1 MKTLITILLYLSVVL
16 THAVEPL
23 RVGTEPEYPPFEY
36 VNEDGELDGVS
47 IRMAEALAASLGR
60 PLEIESVKFDAL
72 ILALKSGKIDCII
85 SSMTAND
92 ERRKSIAFSDP
103 YVTTGLAMLVGKDST
118 IETLEDLKKPG
129 TRIVAKLGTTGELFA
144 RKELPQATITAL
156 PQDPACALEVAQ
168 GKADA
173 WIYDQLSIFNHH
185 KQHLKTT
192 KALLSPLKAEQWAI
206 GLRKGDEELRDQV
219 NAFLKEFRADGG
231 FARLGERYLGEE
243 KELMESM
250 GIPFIFDGELS
261 PQPATTEAAQSET
274 GGTLFAFLL
283 VVGIAVGLLAL
294 VKLSAVPGW
303 KESLPRNLIVS
314 AIIIAVLAG
323 ACTFI
328 LASLNEGYTW
338 NWAGIWARR
347 ALILEGWLLTIGISL
362 ASLFLCL
369 VIGIALVVAGRS
381 GIPPLAATARAYS
394 ELVRGTPLLV
404 VLLVGY
410 YVVGNAFGLDSKV
423 WVGILLLGLFAGAY
437 LAEVLRGGVESIS
450 ATQFEAARAVG
461 FDRYQTY
468 RYVIVP
474 QVVRRVLPAV
484 AGLFIMLVK
493 DSSLLSVIGTAEFT
507 KQTDIARAATFTGLE
522 GYLPLAV
529 GYLLI
534 TLPLAWVAKKLEA
547 RFSYES

>member
-1 MKTLITILLYLSVVL
+1 MKTLFTIILCLAAAF
-16 THAVEPL
+16 THAASPL
-23 RVGTEPEYPPFEY
+23 RIGTEPEYPPFEF
-36 VNEDGELDGVS
+36 VDENGELDGVS
-47 IRMAEALAASLGR
+47 IQMAEALAASLGR
-60 PLEIESVKFDAL
+60 PLEIETIKFDAL

-92 ERRKSIAFSDP
+92 ERRKSISFSDP

-118 IETLEDLKKPG
+118 IQSLEDLKKPG

-144 RKELPQATITAL
+144 RKALPEATITAL

-173 WIYDQLSIFNHH
+173 WIYDQLSIFHHH
-185 KQHLKTT
+185 KQHPKTT

-206 GLRKGDEELRDQV
+206 GLRKGDEELRTQV
-219 NAFLKEFRADGG
+219 NAFLQEFRAEGG
-231 FARLGERYLGEE
+231 FSKLGERYLSEE
-243 KELMESM
+243 KQLMESA
-250 GIPFIFDGELS
+250 GIPFIFDGEIK
-261 PQPATTEAAQSET
+261 PQTPPSEVAQEKTS
-274 GGTLFAFLL
+274 GTLFAVLSLFG
-283 VVGIAVGLLAL
+283 VGIGITAL
-294 VKLSAVPGW
+294 VKLSAAPGW
-303 KESLPRNLIVS
+303 RKSLPRNLLVA
-314 AIIIAVLAG
+314 AIIVAALSG

-328 LASLNEGYTW
+328 LNSLNEGYTW

-347 ALILEGWLLTIGISL
+347 AFILEGWLLTIGISL
-362 ASLFLCL
+362 AALILCL

-410 YVVGNAFGLDSKV
+410 YVIGNAVGLDSKV

-450 ATQFEAARAVG
+450 STQFEAARAVG
-461 FDRYQTY
+461 FDRFQTY

-534 TLPLAWVAKKLEA
+534 TLPLAWIAKKLEA
-547 RFSYES
+547 RFTYES